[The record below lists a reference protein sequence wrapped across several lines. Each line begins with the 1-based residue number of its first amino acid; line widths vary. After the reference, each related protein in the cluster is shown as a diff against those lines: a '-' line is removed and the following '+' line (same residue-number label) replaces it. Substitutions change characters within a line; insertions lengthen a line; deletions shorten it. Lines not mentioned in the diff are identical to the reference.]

1 MRTRRAFITL
11 IGGTTAAWPLAARAQ
26 QVGKLPIIA
35 FLGSSTI
42 AAELVKL
49 KVDVVITWGTA
60 STIAAKQATSVIPV
74 VTAAAVAR
82 T

>member
-1 MRTRRAFITL
+1 VQRLRDLGWIEGRTVAIEYCWAEGRSEQFAE
-11 IGGTTAAWPLAARAQ
+11 
-26 QVGKLPIIA
+26 
-35 FLGSSTI
+35 I

-60 STIAAKQATSVIPV
+60 STIAAKHATSVIPV